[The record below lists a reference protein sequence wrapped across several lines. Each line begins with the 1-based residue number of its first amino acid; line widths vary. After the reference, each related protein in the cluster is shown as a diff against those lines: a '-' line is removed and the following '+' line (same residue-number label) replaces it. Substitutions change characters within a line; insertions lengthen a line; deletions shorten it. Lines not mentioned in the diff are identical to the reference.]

1 MNPPTDDETE
11 ERTHRDGPT
20 SSSHSRRSYGGI
32 ALVLL
37 ALIGATVFGASTVV
51 GADATNTALQ
61 SGDVGASLG
70 FATTTDPAARCT
82 VSDTSVQVGESVT
95 IDASESEN
103 ADDYQYDKYGN
114 EAFGEYT
121 TQRSRVVEYSEP
133 GTYNPQVKVWSY
145 SDGETSDVAACG
157 TITVTEAT
165 PTPTPTPTATPT
177 PTPSAV
183 ATCTVSD
190 TSVQVGE
197 SVTIDASESE
207 NADDYQYDRYGDGS
221 FGEYTAQSSRSISY
235 SEPGTYEPRVKVWS
249 YSGSETSDVATC
261 GTITVT
267 EATPTPTPTPTAT
280 PTPTPS
286 AVAKCTLSET
296 SVQIGESVTID
307 ASESENADNYQY
319 DRYGDGSFGE
329 YTAQSSRS
337 ISYSEPGT
345 YEPRV
350 KVWSYSGGEDS
361 DVTACGTIT
370 VTEATPTST
379 PTPTPAVDA
388 KCTLSETSV
397 QVDESVTIDASES
410 ANVDNYQY
418 DRYGDGSFG
427 GFVSQNSRVVA
438 YSEPGTYEPR
448 VKVWSY
454 SDGEDSDVTVCGT
467 VTVTESTPTATANPT
482 STVTPTPTPT
492 AAPPPTDS
500 EASVSSTGTTT
511 PVPTAAAT
519 ETSASTTGTATG
531 GEVWFRVSPDDPSAT
546 DTVRLVAQPAVA
558 QDAVE
563 AHGWDIGD
571 DGTVDRRGRV
581 LELPATTGGET
592 TVTLTIER
600 TNGSTA
606 SVTREVPI
614 SPDFAGETVTP
625 EQPAAGTGG
634 NVPVAAFLALLLV
647 LIAAVVAW
655 SRMDR

>member
-51 GADATNTALQ
+51 GADATNNALQ

-183 ATCTVSD
+183 A
-190 TSVQVGE
+190 
-197 SVTIDASESE
+197 
-207 NADDYQYDRYGDGS
+207 
-221 FGEYTAQSSRSISY
+221 
-235 SEPGTYEPRVKVWS
+235 
-249 YSGSETSDVATC
+249 
-261 GTITVT
+261 
-267 EATPTPTPTPTAT
+267 
-280 PTPTPS
+280 
-286 AVAKCTLSET
+286 KCTLSET

-329 YTAQSSRS
+329 YTAQSSGS

-454 SDGEDSDVTVCGT
+454 SDGEDTDVTVCGT

-581 LELPATTGGET
+581 LELPASTGGET